1 MPKPSSNKTEKPI
14 DELTYEEALAELE
27 SIVSMLEGEQ
37 NQLEDSIKLFE
48 RGQALAERCSVLLE
62 AAELKVKKVAGDAL
76 VPFDEESE

>member
-1 MPKPSSNKTEKPI
+1 MPKPSSHKTEKPI

-27 SIVSMLEGEQ
+27 SIVSMLEGGQ

-62 AAELKVKKVAGDAL
+62 AAELKVKKVAGNAL
-76 VPFDEESE
+76 IAFDEESG